1 MVASIFLASKV
12 ENEILKAESISLA
25 TKDQNKEVTV
35 NQIVQHELLLL
46 RGIGFQVSVHV
57 CVRACARA
65 RVCVCEREREREGER
80 GNSCMCCQQK
90 KTKTHGSTST
100 DMLSCLF
107 YPF

>member
-57 CVRACARA
+57 CVRACVC
-65 RVCVCEREREREGER
+65 VCVCEREREREGER

>member
-57 CVRACARA
+57 CVC
-65 RVCVCEREREREGER
+65 VCVCACACTRVCALCLHQYVS
-80 GNSCMCCQQK
+80 SCACVCM
-90 KTKTHGSTST
+90 
-100 DMLSCLF
+100 
-107 YPF
+107 YV